1 MAPDRQT
8 KPRRTDDL
16 IDWFTISYRSIYA
29 VAALFLV
36 LVAGGYYVFFYRP
49 APPAPTTAPT
59 EERASLA
66 RFTAIEGGV
75 KVKAVGSFEWVSADT
90 KMILH
95 KGDLVR
101 TGSGALASI
110 EFFDETVVQMRPDS
124 LLTIE
129 ESGEDPR
136 TKQRRVALAVSS
148 GDVSYDKPASSG
160 STQVSTPTVKV
171 TQAAGEGAG
180 GLRVDQSGETAVRVF
195 AGTGTTVETRSG
207 GVVALQPNEALRV
220 DADGRA
226 GQKQTLP
233 GVPVLVAPP
242 HQTEITYPDPARG
255 TTLLVWKGVAAAA
268 SYRVMVADS
277 ASFTHALVDERVD
290 GSQVPVRGLEAGRY
304 YWRVAALSAEGLEGA
319 FSEFSRFAVVRT
331 AAGSAPGPPPPLQIE
346 ALDLRPP
353 ILQIKGRCEP
363 GATVTVNG
371 QRVEVQADGS
381 FNEFVTLEKA
391 GQQVVVIRAV
401 GLNGGVAEK
410 RQSLVVAPF

>member
-1 MAPDRQT
+1 MAPERQT

-16 IDWFTISYRSIYA
+16 IDWFTISYRSIYLA
-29 VAALFLV
+29 AALILG
-36 LVAGGYYVFFYRP
+36 LAAGGFYVFFYRP
-49 APPAPTTAPT
+49 SPPVTTVAAP

-66 RFTAIEGGV
+66 RFTVIEGNV
-75 KVKAVGSFEWVSADT
+75 KLKTVGSFEWVSADT
-90 KMILH
+90 KMVLH

-101 TGSGALASI
+101 TGSGSLASI

-136 TKQRRVALAVSS
+136 TKQRRVALGVSS
-148 GDVSYDKPASSG
+148 GDVSYNKPASSG

-180 GLRVDQSGETAVRVF
+180 GLRVDQGGETDVRVF
-195 AGTGTTVETRSG
+195 AGTGTTVETRG
-207 GVVALQPNEALRV
+207 GGLVALAPNEALRV
-220 DADGRA
+220 DAAGRP

-242 HQTEITYPDPARG
+242 HQAEITYPDPARG
-255 TTLLVWKGVAAAA
+255 TTLLVWKGVPGAA
-268 SYRVMVADS
+268 SYRVMVADT
-277 ASFTHALVDERVD
+277 ASFTHPIADERVD
-290 GSQVPVRGLEAGRY
+290 GSQVPVRGLEGGKY
-304 YWRVAALSAEGLEGA
+304 YWRVAALSPDGLEGA
-319 FSEFSRFAVVRT
+319 FSEFSRFAVVRS

-346 ALDLRPP
+346 TLDLRAP
-353 ILQIKGRCEP
+353 ILQIKGRSEP

-381 FNEFVTLEKA
+381 FNEFVTLEKP
-391 GQQVVVIRAV
+391 GQQVVVVRAV

-410 RQSLVVAPF
+410 RQSLIVPPF